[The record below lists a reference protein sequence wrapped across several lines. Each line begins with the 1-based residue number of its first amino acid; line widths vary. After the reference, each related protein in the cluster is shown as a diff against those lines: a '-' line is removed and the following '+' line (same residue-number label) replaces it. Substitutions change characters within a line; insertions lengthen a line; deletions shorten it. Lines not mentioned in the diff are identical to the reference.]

1 MSTVVNI
8 LRTDG
13 DLLSSFDEGKWNAFE
28 VHCTGYETMDAK
40 EFISGLCH
48 LVGKRKVRRISL
60 VITSRCVLKP
70 HKSVHLIFWS
80 QIVEAVKAASSEG
93 KAAKLSRAQVQQK
106 MQQEAA
112 QMLESAAIQMQ
123 KEFAAI
129 DSDGSSPRCAWDH
142 A

>member
-48 LVGKRKVRRISL
+48 LVGKRK
-60 VITSRCVLKP
+60 
-70 HKSVHLIFWS
+70 
-80 QIVEAVKAASSEG
+80 IVEAVKAASSEG